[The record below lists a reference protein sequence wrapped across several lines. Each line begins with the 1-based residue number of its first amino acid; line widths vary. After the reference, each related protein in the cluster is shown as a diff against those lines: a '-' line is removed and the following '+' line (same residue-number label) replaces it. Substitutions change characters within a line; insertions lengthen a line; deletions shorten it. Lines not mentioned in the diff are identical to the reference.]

1 MAAVTVATTAS
12 AKTCNFSVAY
22 YYNMSGKVIS
32 DVWQPKDY
40 AVVSLGLIVCFFVIA
55 TNILV
60 MTAIFINR
68 RFHYPIYYLLGNL
81 AAADLFAG
89 IAYLHLMFHTGPW
102 TAKLSVYQ
110 WFLRQGLIDTSLT
123 ASVINLMAIALER
136 HQTIFTMQLHSTMT
150 NMRVILLIVGI
161 WTIAVLMGLI
171 PSMGWNCLCHTD
183 NCSKMA
189 PMYSRSYLVFWAV
202 LNLLSFSVMV
212 LVYTRIFI
220 YVRHKSQRMSQHTVQ
235 NKHKETVENLMRTVF
250 VILGCFVV
258 CWTPGLVLLLLDGVK
273 CNCGVLKVEKF
284 CLVLAELNSMMNP
297 IIYSYRDQ
305 DMRRTFKHILCCLC
319 RRGRQTGNRAD
330 VRFNTLNQE
339 VNRNGEDDA
348 GENPT
353 VLLQSSRKIKNST
366 KS

>member
-1 MAAVTVATTAS
+1 
-12 AKTCNFSVAY
+12 SVEY
-22 YYNMSGKVIS
+22 YYNISGKVIP
-32 DVWQPKDY
+32 DLGHVY
-40 AVVSLGLIVCFFVIA
+40 AVVSLILIVSFFSIA

-60 MTAIFINR
+60 LTAIFINR

-81 AAADLFAG
+81 AAADLFTG
-89 IAYLHLMFHTGPW
+89 IAYLHMIFCPW
-102 TAKLSVYQ
+102 TVSLSE
-110 WFLRQGLIDTSLT
+110 WFIRQGLIDACLN

-161 WTIAVLMGLI
+161 WTIAVFMGLI

-189 PMYSRSYLVFWAV
+189 PMYSRSYFVFLAV
-202 LNLLSFSVMV
+202 LNLLSISFMV

-250 VILGCFVV
+250 VILGCCVV

-273 CNCGVLKVEKF
+273 CNCIMINVEIYSV
-284 CLVLAELNSMMNP
+284 VLAELNSMMNP
-297 IIYSYRDQ
+297 IIYWYRDQ

-319 RRGRQTGNRAD
+319 RRGRR
-330 VRFNTLNQE
+330 
-339 VNRNGEDDA
+339 
-348 GENPT
+348 P
-353 VLLQSSRKIKNST
+353 
-366 KS
+366 